1 MKKVIS
7 MILALVMA
15 FAFGISA
22 LAEEG
27 SQSLDEALGSA
38 KSVTVPMKTDYTLGS
53 EKLIHFISKSALW
66 QRNVQ
71 HTDTSLKAPFSNE

>member
-1 MKKVIS
+1 MQRKKVIS

-27 SQSLDEALGSA
+27 NQKYIEMVQKTLVGLD
-38 KSVTVPMKTDYTLGS
+38 
-53 EKLIHFISKSALW
+53 
-66 QRNVQ
+66 
-71 HTDTSLKAPFSNE
+71 

>member
-27 SQSLDEALGSA
+27 SQSLDSAALRA
-38 KSVTVPMKTDYTLGS
+38 
-53 EKLIHFISKSALW
+53 
-66 QRNVQ
+66 
-71 HTDTSLKAPFSNE
+71 

>member
-27 SQSLDEALGSA
+27 SQKYIKIKKKTLVGLD
-38 KSVTVPMKTDYTLGS
+38 
-53 EKLIHFISKSALW
+53 
-66 QRNVQ
+66 
-71 HTDTSLKAPFSNE
+71 